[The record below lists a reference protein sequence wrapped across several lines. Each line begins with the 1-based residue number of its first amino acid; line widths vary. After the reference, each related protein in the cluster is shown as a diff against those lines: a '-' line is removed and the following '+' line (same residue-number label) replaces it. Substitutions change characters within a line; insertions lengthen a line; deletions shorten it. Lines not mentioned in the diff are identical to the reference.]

1 VILVTAATGQVGRE
15 VVRRLAGAGPVRA
28 MVRDPAAAGDLAGA
42 EIVVARF
49 EDADALAAAMAGVET
64 VFLAGRDSP
73 GYVAQQE
80 RAIAAAAA
88 VGVRHVVKLSALGAR
103 FGSPVE
109 LMRDH
114 HAGEERLEGSGMAWT
129 FLRPHLYMQNL
140 LRFAGPVA
148 AEGRLAAPM
157 GDGAYPFVDTRD
169 VAAAAAAVLRAP
181 AGHAG
186 RAYALT
192 GPRAV
197 GYAEIA
203 RQMGEIVGRDVRY
216 EALSPDAFR
225 VDLEAAGIPAWRA
238 ADLAAIP
245 SAYTDAEH
253 RPADGVAELTGRPP
267 TPIERF
273 LEDHRA
279 TLLAGASRSHA

>member
-1 VILVTAATGQVGRE
+1 MILVTAATGQVGRE

-28 MVRDPAAAGDLAGA
+28 MVRDRATAGDLGSAEMRVASFEDFGAMAGAMRGA
-42 EIVVARF
+42 EI
-49 EDADALAAAMAGVET
+49 

-73 GYVAQQE
+73 DYVVHQE
-80 RAIAAAAA
+80 RAIAAATAA
-88 VGVRHVVKLSALGAR
+88 GVRHVVKLSALGAR
-103 FGSPVE
+103 PDSPVE

-114 HAGEERLEGSGMAWT
+114 HAVEARLKASGMAWT
-129 FLRPHLYMQNL
+129 YLRPHLYMQNL

-148 AEGRLAAPM
+148 ADGRLAAPM
-157 GDGAYPFVDTRD
+157 GDGGYPFVDTRD

-186 RAYALT
+186 HAYALT

-203 RQMGEIVGRDVRY
+203 RRMGEIAGRDVRY
-216 EALSPDAFR
+216 EALAPERFR
-225 VDLEAAGIPAWRA
+225 AELESAGVPAWRA
-238 ADLAAIP
+238 ADLAAIA
-245 SAYTDAEH
+245 SAYRDTEN
-253 RPADGVAELTGRPP
+253 RPTGGVADLAGRTP

-279 TLLAGASRSHA
+279 ILLAGASRSHA

>member
-28 MVRDPAAAGDLAGA
+28 MVRDPATAGDLDGA
-42 EIVVARF
+42 DIGVASF
-49 EDADALAAAMAGVET
+49 EDSRAMGAAMAGAET

-73 GYVAQQE
+73 DYIAHQE
-80 RAIAAAAA
+80 RAIAAARAA
-88 VGVRHVVKLSALGAR
+88 GVRHVVKLSALGAR
-103 FGSPVE
+103 PRSPVE

-114 HAGEERLEGSGMAWT
+114 HAVEERLRGSGMAWT

-148 AEGRLAAPM
+148 AGGRLAAPM
-157 GDGAYPFVDTRD
+157 GDGGYPFVDTRD
-169 VAAAAAAVLRAP
+169 VAAAAAAVLRDP
-181 AGHAG
+181 ADHAG

-197 GYAEIA
+197 RYAEVAA
-203 RQMGEIVGRDVRY
+203 RMGEIAGRDVRY
-216 EALSPDAFR
+216 EPLAPERFR
-225 VDLEAAGIPAWRA
+225 AELEAAGVPAWRA
-238 ADLAAIP
+238 ADLAAIA
-245 SAYTDAEH
+245 SAYTEAEN
-253 RPADGVAELTGRPP
+253 RPADGVRELTGRPP
-267 TPIERF
+267 APVERF

-279 TLLAGASRSHA
+279 MLLAGASRSHG

>member
-1 VILVTAATGQVGRE
+1 VMVVTAATGQVGRE
-15 VVRRLAGAGPVRA
+15 VIRLLAGAGPVRA
-28 MVRDPAAAGDLAGA
+28 MVRDPVAAGDLAGA
-42 EIVVARF
+42 EVIAASF
-49 EDADALAAAMAGVET
+49 EDAAAMAAAMTGAEN

-73 GYVAQQE
+73 DYVAGQE

-88 VGVRHVVKLSALGAR
+88 AGVRHVVKLSALAAR
-103 FGSPVE
+103 PDSPVE

-114 HAGEERLEGSGMAWT
+114 HAVEQRLRASGMAWT

-148 AEGRLAAPM
+148 TDGRLAAPM
-157 GDGAYPFVDTRD
+157 GDGGYPFVDTCD

-181 AGHAG
+181 AAHAG

-203 RQMGEIVGRDVRY
+203 RHMGEIVGRAVRY
-216 EALSPDAFR
+216 EALEPQTFR
-225 VDLEAAGIPAWRA
+225 AALEAAGVPGWRA
-238 ADLAAIP
+238 ADLAAIA
-245 SAYTDAEH
+245 SAYTETEN

-273 LEDHRA
+273 LEDHRG

>member
-15 VVRRLAGAGPVRA
+15 VVRLLAAARPVRA
-28 MVRDPAAAGDLAGA
+28 MVRDPAAAALP
-42 EIVVARF
+42 EEVEVAAATF
-49 EDADALAAAMAGVET
+49 EDGDAMAAAMAGAET

-73 GYVAQQE
+73 GYASQQA
-80 RAIAAAAA
+80 RAIDVAARA
-88 VGVRHVVKLSALGAR
+88 GVRHVVKLSALGAAA
-103 FGSPVE
+103 GSPVE

-114 HAGEERLEGSGMAWT
+114 HAGEERLRSSGMAWT

-140 LRFAGPVA
+140 LRLTGPVA
-148 AEGRLAAPM
+148 GEGRLAAPM

-181 AGHAG
+181 AVHAG

-203 RQMGEIVGRDVRY
+203 RLMAAIVGRDVRY
-216 EALSPDAFR
+216 EALAPERFR
-225 VDLEAAGIPAWRA
+225 AELEAAGIPAWRA
-238 ADLAAIP
+238 ADLAAIA
-245 SAYTDAEH
+245 SAYADADN
-253 RPADGVAELTGRPP
+253 RPADGVADLAGRPP

-273 LEDHRA
+273 LADHRA
-279 TLLAGASRSHA
+279 ALTAGASGSHA

>member
-42 EIVVARF
+42 ESVVARF

-88 VGVRHVVKLSALGAR
+88 LGVRHVVKLSALGAR

-114 HAGEERLEGSGMAWT
+114 HAGEERLEASGMAWT

-169 VAAAAAAVLRAP
+169 VAAAAAAVLWAP

>member
-88 VGVRHVVKLSALGAR
+88 LGVRHVVKLSALGAR

-169 VAAAAAAVLRAP
+169 VAAAAAALLRAP

>member
-1 VILVTAATGQVGRE
+1 MILVTAATGQVGRE

-28 MVRDPAAAGDLAGA
+28 MVRDPAAAGELGSA
-42 EIVVARF
+42 EIAVASF
-49 EDADALAAAMAGVET
+49 EDAGAMAAAMDGADV

-73 GYVAQQE
+73 DYVAGQE
-80 RAIAAAAA
+80 RAIAAATAA
-88 VGVRHVVKLSALGAR
+88 GVRHVVKLSALGAR
-103 FGSPVE
+103 PDSPVE

-114 HAGEERLEGSGMAWT
+114 RAVEERLWASGMAWT

-157 GDGAYPFVDTRD
+157 GEGGYPFVDTRD
-169 VAAAAAAVLRAP
+169 VAAAAAAALAAP
-181 AGHAG
+181 AAHAG

-197 GYAEIA
+197 AYAEIA
-203 RQMGEIVGRDVRY
+203 ALMGEIVGREVHY
-216 EALSPDAFR
+216 EALAPERFR
-225 VDLEAAGIPAWRA
+225 ADLEAAGIPAWRA
-238 ADLAAIP
+238 ADLAAIA
-245 SAYTDAEH
+245 SAYTDAEN
-253 RPADGVAELTGRPP
+253 RAVDGVAELTRRPP

-273 LEDHRA
+273 LTDHRA
-279 TLLAGASRSHA
+279 GLLAGASRSHA

>member
-1 VILVTAATGQVGRE
+1 
-15 VVRRLAGAGPVRA
+15 
-28 MVRDPAAAGDLAGA
+28 
-42 EIVVARF
+42 
-49 EDADALAAAMAGVET
+49 
-64 VFLAGRDSP
+64 
-73 GYVAQQE
+73 
-80 RAIAAAAA
+80 
-88 VGVRHVVKLSALGAR
+88 
-103 FGSPVE
+103 
-109 LMRDH
+109 
-114 HAGEERLEGSGMAWT
+114 
-129 FLRPHLYMQNL
+129 MQNL

>member
-28 MVRDPAAAGDLAGA
+28 MVRDAATAGDLHGA
-42 EIVVARF
+42 EIAVASF
-49 EDADALAAAMAGVET
+49 EDAEAMAAAMAGAET
-64 VFLAGRDSP
+64 AFLAGRDSP
-73 GYVAQQE
+73 EFLAQQE
-80 RAIAAAAA
+80 RATAAAASA
-88 VGVRHVVKLSALGAR
+88 GVRHVVKLSALGAR
-103 FGSPVE
+103 ADSPVV

-114 HAGEERLEGSGMAWT
+114 HAGEERLRASGMAWT

-148 AEGRLAAPM
+148 ADGRLAAPM
-157 GDGAYPFVDTRD
+157 GEAGYPFVDTRD

-186 RAYALT
+186 RAHALT

-203 RQMGEIVGRDVRY
+203 HRMGAIVGRDVRY
-216 EALSPDAFR
+216 EALAPQRFR
-225 VDLEAAGIPAWRA
+225 ADLEAAGIPAWRA
-238 ADLAAIP
+238 ADLAAIAT
-245 SAYTDAEH
+245 AYSEAEN
-253 RPADGVAELTGRPP
+253 RPTDGVAKLAGRPP
-267 TPIERF
+267 APLERF

-279 TLLAGASRSHA
+279 VLLAGASRSHA

>member
-15 VVRRLAGAGPVRA
+15 VVRLLAGTGPVRA
-28 MVRDPAAAGDLAGA
+28 MVRDPAAVGDLAGA
-42 EIVVARF
+42 EIAVASF
-49 EDADALAAAMAGVET
+49 EDAAALAAATAGADT
-64 VFLAGRDSP
+64 LFLAGRDGPDYAS
-73 GYVAQQE
+73 GQG
-80 RAIAAAAA
+80 RAVEAAAGA
-88 VGVRHVVKLSALGAR
+88 GVRHVVKLSALGAAPLA
-103 FGSPVE
+103 PVE

-114 HAGEERLEGSGMAWT
+114 HAVEQRLRASGMAWT
-129 FLRPHLYMQNL
+129 FVRPHLYMQNL

-157 GDGAYPFVDTRD
+157 GAGTYPFVDTVD

-181 AGHAG
+181 AAHAG
-186 RAYALT
+186 RTYALT

-203 RQMGEIVGRDVRY
+203 RLMGEIVGRDVVY
-216 EALSPDAFR
+216 EARAPERFR
-225 VDLEAAGIPAWRA
+225 ADLEAAGIPAWRA
-238 ADLAAIP
+238 ADLAAIA
-245 SAYTDAEH
+245 SAYTDADN
-253 RPADGVAELTGRPP
+253 RPADGVAVLTGRSP
-267 TPIERF
+267 TAIERF

>member
-1 VILVTAATGQVGRE
+1 VIVVTAATGQVGRE
-15 VVRRLAGAGPVRA
+15 VVRLLAGAGPVRA
-28 MVRDPAAAGDLAGA
+28 LVRDAAPAAGLEGVEPA
-42 EIVVARF
+42 VATF
-49 EDADALAAAMAGVET
+49 EDAEAMAAAMAGAEM

-73 GYVAQQE
+73 DYASQQC
-80 RAIAAAAA
+80 RAVDIAARAGA
-88 VGVRHVVKLSALGAR
+88 RHVVKLSALGAAP
-103 FGSPVE
+103 GSPVE

-114 HAGEERLEGSGMAWT
+114 DAVEERLRSSGMAWT

-148 AEGRLAAPM
+148 GEGRLAAPM
-157 GDGAYPFVDTRD
+157 GDGAYPFVDARD

-181 AGHAG
+181 AAHAG

-203 RQMGEIVGRDVRY
+203 RLMAAIAGRDVRY
-216 EALSPDAFR
+216 EAFAPGRFR
-225 VDLEAAGIPAWRA
+225 ADLEAAGIPAWRA
-238 ADLAAIP
+238 ADLAAIA
-245 SAYTDAEH
+245 SAYTDADN
-253 RPADGVAELTGRPP
+253 RPTDAVAELAGRPP
-267 TPIERF
+267 APIERF

-279 TLLAGASRSHA
+279 ALAAGASRSHA

>member
-1 VILVTAATGQVGRE
+1 VILVTAATGQVGCE

-28 MVRDPAAAGDLAGA
+28 MVRDPAAVCDLAGA
-42 EIVVARF
+42 EIVVASF
-49 EDADALAAAMAGVET
+49 ENAPAMAAAMAGAEA

-73 GYVAQQE
+73 DYVTGQD
-80 RAIAAAAA
+80 RAIDAAARA
-88 VGVRHVVKLSALGAR
+88 GVRHVVKLSALGAR
-103 FGSPVE
+103 PDSPVV

-114 HAGEERLEGSGMAWT
+114 HAVEERLRASGMAWT

-148 AEGRLAAPM
+148 ADGRLAAPM
-157 GDGAYPFVDTRD
+157 GDGGYPFVDARD

-181 AGHAG
+181 AVHAG
-186 RAYALT
+186 RGYALT

-203 RQMGEIVGRDVRY
+203 RRMGEIVGRDVRY
-216 EALSPDAFR
+216 EVFAPARFR
-225 VDLEAAGIPAWRA
+225 ADLEAAGIPAWRA
-238 ADLAAIP
+238 ADLAAIA
-245 SAYTDAEH
+245 SAYTEAEN
-253 RPADGVAELTGRPP
+253 RPADGVGELTGRPP
-267 TPIERF
+267 TPLERF
-273 LEDHRA
+273 LTDHRA

>member
-1 VILVTAATGQVGRE
+1 MILVTAATGQVGRE

-28 MVRDPAAAGDLAGA
+28 MVRDPATAGDLGGA
-42 EIVVARF
+42 EVAVASF
-49 EDADALAAAMAGVET
+49 EDADAMAAAMTGAET
-64 VFLAGRDSP
+64 AFLAGRDSP
-73 GYVAQQE
+73 DYVAQQE
-80 RAIAAAAA
+80 WAIAAAAA
-88 VGVRHVVKLSALGAR
+88 AGVRHVVKLSALGAR
-103 FGSPVE
+103 PDSPVE

-114 HAGEERLEGSGMAWT
+114 HLVEERLRASGMGWT

-148 AEGRLAAPM
+148 ADGRLAAPM
-157 GDGAYPFVDTRD
+157 GDAGYPFVDTRD
-169 VAAAAAAVLRAP
+169 VAAAAAAVLQAP

-216 EALSPDAFR
+216 EALAPRRFR
-225 VDLEAAGIPAWRA
+225 ADVEAAGIPAWRA
-238 ADLAAIP
+238 ADLAAIA
-245 SAYTDAEH
+245 SAYTGAEN
-253 RPADGVAELTGRPP
+253 RPAGGVAELTGRPP
-267 TPIERF
+267 AAIERF

-279 TLLAGASRSHA
+279 VLRAGASRSHA

>member
-15 VVRRLAGAGPVRA
+15 VVRRLASAGPVRA

-114 HAGEERLEGSGMAWT
+114 HAGEERLEASGMAWT

-267 TPIERF
+267 TPVERF

>member
-1 VILVTAATGQVGRE
+1 VILVTAATGQVGRD

-28 MVRDPAAAGDLAGA
+28 MVRDPATAGDLGGA
-42 EIVVARF
+42 EIAVASF
-49 EDADALAAAMAGVET
+49 EDAAAMAAAMTGVAT

-73 GYVAQQE
+73 DYVAQQD

-88 VGVRHVVKLSALGAR
+88 AGVGHVVKLSALGAR
-103 FGSPVE
+103 PDSPVE

-114 HAGEERLEGSGMAWT
+114 HAVEEGLRASGMAWT
-129 FLRPHLYMQNL
+129 LLRPHLYMQNL

-148 AEGRLAAPM
+148 GDGRLAAPM
-157 GDGAYPFVDTRD
+157 GDGGYPFVDTRD
-169 VAAAAAAVLRAP
+169 VAAAAAAALRAP
-181 AGHAG
+181 VAHAG
-186 RAYALT
+186 RVHALT

-203 RQMGEIVGRDVRY
+203 ALMGEIAGRVVRY
-216 EALSPDAFR
+216 DPLPPARFR
-225 VDLEAAGIPAWRA
+225 ADLEAGGIPAWRA
-238 ADLAAIP
+238 ADLAAIA
-245 SAYTDAEH
+245 SAYTESENQ
-253 RPADGVAELTGRPP
+253 PVDGVAELTGEPP
-267 TPIERF
+267 TPIEQF

>member
-1 VILVTAATGQVGRE
+1 MILVTAATGQVGRD
-15 VVRRLAGAGPVRA
+15 VLRRLAGAGPVRA
-28 MVRDPAAAGDLAGA
+28 MVRDQATAGDLSGA
-42 EIVVARF
+42 EIAVASF
-49 EDADALAAAMAGVET
+49 EDAGALAAAMTGAET

-73 GYVAQQE
+73 DHVAQQE
-80 RAIAAAAA
+80 RAIAVAAAA
-88 VGVRHVVKLSALGAR
+88 GVRHVVKLSALGAR
-103 FGSPVE
+103 SDSPVA

-114 HAGEERLEGSGMAWT
+114 HVVEERLKASGMAWT

-148 AEGRLAAPM
+148 ADGRLAAPM
-157 GDGAYPFVDTRD
+157 GNAGYPFVDTRD

-181 AGHAG
+181 PGHAG

-203 RQMGEIVGRDVRY
+203 RRMGGIVGRDVRY
-216 EALSPDAFR
+216 EALSPAEFR
-225 VDLEAAGIPAWRA
+225 AGLEGAGIPAWRA
-238 ADLAAIP
+238 ADLAAIG
-245 SAYTDAEH
+245 SAYTEAEN
-253 RPADGVAELTGRPP
+253 RPVAGVAELTGRPP

-279 TLLAGASRSHA
+279 VLRAGASRSHA

>member
-1 VILVTAATGQVGRE
+1 MILVTAATGQVGRE
-15 VVRRLAGAGPVRA
+15 VVRRLTGAGPVRA
-28 MVRDPAAAGDLAGA
+28 MVRDPATAGDLGVAEAAGA
-42 EIVVARF
+42 TF
-49 EDADALAAAMAGVET
+49 EDTGALAAAMAGAET

-73 GYVAQQE
+73 DYVAQQE
-80 RAIAAAAA
+80 RAVAAAASA
-88 VGVRHVVKLSALGAR
+88 GVRHVVKLSALGAR
-103 FGSPVE
+103 PGSPVE

-114 HAGEERLEGSGMAWT
+114 HAVEERLAASGMAWT

-157 GDGAYPFVDTRD
+157 GDAGYPFVDTRD
-169 VAAAAAAVLRAP
+169 VAAAAAAVLQAP
-181 AGHAG
+181 AAHAG

-197 GYAEIA
+197 GYAEVA

-216 EALSPDAFR
+216 EAVSPERFR
-225 VDLEAAGIPAWRA
+225 ADLEAAGVPGWRA
-238 ADLAAIP
+238 ADLAAIA
-245 SAYTDAEH
+245 SAYTEAEN
-253 RPADGVAELTGRPP
+253 RPGDGIAELVGRAP

-273 LEDHRA
+273 LADHRSV
-279 TLLAGASRSHA
+279 LLAGASRSHA